1 MNTAS
6 NIVDFSD
13 KKPLNK
19 LSWAWSVKTG
29 RATTKLVLIALVECA
44 DKNTLLAYPSISYIV
59 ERTELNRKTVML
71 AISELK
77 GSGLIEDTES
87 RTGFSKQIPIYRVL
101 VGNVPT
107 EPTPKTKKVPKTGQS
122 KNRDNTE
129 NGTVPN
135 YTGDS
140 TDFYN
145 EQSQKRDTE
154 HLINTLLTPN
164 NIDISNDISNGECE
178 VEVKPEAII
187 KSPRGRKKKE
197 STGAKKIAD
206 DVVSLY
212 QTMLP
217 SLPQIVLALNPTRI
231 NEVLARAKQLES
243 ANLSWEDFF
252 KQVAASDFLMGRKT
266 EFVATLYWL
275 IKRDN
280 FERVL
285 ANTYA
290 NRTPNRS
297 PQTTV
302 NRPTLESM

>member
-6 NIVDFSD
+6 NIVDFAD
-13 KKPLNK
+13 RKPLNK
-19 LSWAWSVKTG
+19 LAWAWSVKTG

-44 DKNTLLAYPSISYIV
+44 DKNTVLAYPSISFLV

-71 AISELK
+71 AISELRS
-77 GSGLIEDTES
+77 SGLIEDTKN

-122 KNRDNTE
+122 QNRNSTE

-140 TDFYN
+140 TDFSG

-154 HLINTLLTPN
+154 HLINTLLTPY
-164 NIDISNDISNGECE
+164 NIDISNGE

-187 KSPRGRKKKE
+187 KSPKGRKKKE

-231 NEVLARAKQLES
+231 SEVLARTKQLES
-243 ANLSWEDFF
+243 KNLSWADFF
-252 KQVAASDFLMGRKT
+252 GKVAASDFLMGRKT

-275 IKRDN
+275 IKRDH

-285 ANTYA
+285 ANTYT

-297 PQTTV
+297 SQTAV

>member
-6 NIVDFSD
+6 NIVDIVDFAD

-19 LSWAWSVKTG
+19 LAWAWSVKTG

-44 DKNTLLAYPSISYIV
+44 DKNTLLAYPSISHIV

-71 AISELK
+71 AISELR

-87 RTGFSKQIPIYRVL
+87 RTGFSKQIPIYRIL

-122 KNRDNTE
+122 QNRDSTE

-140 TDFYN
+140 TDFSD

-164 NIDISNDISNGECE
+164 NIDISNDISNECE
-178 VEVKPEAII
+178 VKSEAI
-187 KSPRGRKKKE
+187 KSPKGRKKKE

-231 NEVLARAKQLES
+231 NEVLARTKQLES

-252 KQVAASDFLMGRKT
+252 GKVAASDFLMGRKT
-266 EFVATLYWL
+266 EFMANLYWL

-285 ANTYA
+285 ANTYT
-290 NRTPNRS
+290 NRTPSRS
-297 PQTTV
+297 SQTAV

>member
-6 NIVDFSD
+6 NIVDFAD

-19 LSWAWSVKTG
+19 LAWAWSVKTG

-44 DKNTLLAYPSISYIV
+44 DKNTLLAYPSISYLV

-71 AISELK
+71 AISELRS
-77 GSGLIEDTES
+77 SGLIEDTEN

-122 KNRDNTE
+122 QNRDSTE

-135 YTGDS
+135 YTGNS
-140 TDFYN
+140 PDFSG

-164 NIDISNDISNGECE
+164 NIDISNDISNGE

-187 KSPRGRKKKE
+187 KSPKGRKKKE

-231 NEVLARAKQLES
+231 SEVLARTKQLES
-243 ANLSWEDFF
+243 KNLSWADFF
-252 KQVAASDFLMGRKT
+252 DKVAASDFLMGRKT

-275 IKRDN
+275 IKRDH

-297 PQTTV
+297 SQTAAV